1 MTKYSVT
8 LSVENTGSISPNGK
22 VKQCYLGVATLP
34 KQKDGKTIG
43 ALLFSPGVKNGDTVT
58 TFKEVAEVKNLQDA
72 KETST
77 IELDL
82 EDSNGLAF
90 TFSVY
95 DGWQL
100 IDNIIQAFAEFTVG
114 RVFQLGEGAIPEGF
128 WSQPI
133 DAQLKQ
139 WEKKLLDSLSK
150 LSAYVQVVSVDTY
163 TLVGLKD
170 GTETYGL
177 FSDVKNVNE
186 NFGVNEEVAIR
197 KGDLVARVKLKKV
210 ALGD

>member
-8 LSVENTGSISPNGK
+8 LSVENTGSLSPNGK
-22 VKQCYLGVATLP
+22 VKQCYLGVATVP
-34 KQKDGKTIG
+34 KAKGGNTTG
-43 ALLFSPGVKNGDTVT
+43 ALLFSPNVKNGDTVT
-58 TFKEVAEVKNLQDA
+58 TFKEVAEVKKLEDA
-72 KETST
+72 AETSK

-82 EDSNGLAF
+82 DDANGLAF

-100 IDNIIQAFAEFTVG
+100 IDNVIQAFAEFTVG
-114 RVFQLGEGAIPEGF
+114 KVFEVGAGAIPDGF

-133 DAQLKQ
+133 KDQLKQ

-150 LSAYVQVVSVDTY
+150 LSSYVQVVSVDTY
-163 TLVGLKD
+163 SVTGLKD

-177 FSDVKNVNE
+177 FSDVKNVND
-186 NFGVNEEVAIR
+186 NFGIHEDVAIR

-210 ALGD
+210 A